1 MKVLIIEDN
10 TEIANQLS
18 THLKSSGFVTH
29 IEHNGE
35 SGHFE
40 GNESGYDLVLL
51 DVGLPE
57 MDGFSILEKWRAVGN
72 NVPVIILTARDS
84 KMDVVRGLELG
95 ADDYV
100 TKPFDLEE
108 LVARIRS
115 NIKRESGKTGN
126 IIKSGNVEFDL
137 RGGRIL
143 LNGAHIKLT
152 RIEFLIVQYLFMNQG
167 KPVSTNELVE
177 HTYED
182 FDNDSGIIA
191 RHIANIR
198 KKIGRD
204 FIRTEAN
211 RGYYVP
217 IDKEA

>member
-1 MKVLIIEDN
+1 MKILIIEDN
-10 TEIANQLS
+10 KEIAQQLAE
-18 THLKSSGFVTH
+18 HLKSSGFVTH
-29 IEHNGE
+29 IENNGE
-35 SGHFE
+35 TGHFE
-40 GNESGYDLVLL
+40 GQQSGYDLILL

-57 MDGFSILEKWRAVGN
+57 MDGFSILEKWRTDGN
-72 NVPVIILTARDS
+72 NVPVIIITARDS
-84 KMDVVRGLELG
+84 KMDIVRGLELG

-108 LVARIRS
+108 LIARIRT
-115 NIKRESGKTGN
+115 NIKRESGKAANILRSGN
-126 IIKSGNVEFDL
+126 IEFDI
-137 RGGRIL
+137 RGGRVL
-143 LNGAHIKLT
+143 ANGIFIKLT
-152 RIEFLIVQYLFMNQG
+152 RIEYLIVQYLFMNQG
-167 KPVSTNELVE
+167 KPISINELVE

-198 KKIGRD
+198 KKLGHD

-217 IDKEA
+217 LDTET